1 MFIYIAS
8 TNAKSPR
15 QKSERRALLH
25 NGSNAQGQS
34 HFWQSRGKESEA
46 KQRKARAG
54 ASHHWFG
61 GCHRRSHLPS
71 RPGACNIMEEL
82 CWGIRAGDGAY
93 PPLLSSPLLDH
104 LHFFWLKQLA
114 CRPALHLPFLGASPF
129 PHLLLRSSRPVT
141 VTRIRSSL
149 SNSILLPACWLQA
162 TCEPPFFF
170 SQSQAIACL
179 PVHPPSFGTEI
190 QAQLNSN
197 PADDTSRLRVSFLVA
212 KFRLERC
219 KAHLHTL
226 GFRPLLVRS
235 KVTLRKSQAFT
246 FECYYVN
253 VN

>member
-1 MFIYIAS
+1 
-8 TNAKSPR
+8 
-15 QKSERRALLH
+15 L
-25 NGSNAQGQS
+25 
-34 HFWQSRGKESEA
+34 A
-46 KQRKARAG
+46 KQRKGKRSKAKLGPAPATIGLVGVIAGLTSHPAR
-54 ASHHWFG
+54 G
-61 GCHRRSHLPS
+61 G
-71 RPGACNIMEEL
+71 CNIMEEL
-82 CWGIRAGDGAY
+82 CWGIRVGDGAY
-93 PPLLSSPLLDH
+93 PPLLDH
-104 LHFFWLKQLA
+104 PAFFWLKQLA
-114 CRPALHLPFLGASPF
+114 CRPALHLPFLGACASPF
-129 PHLLLRSSRPVT
+129 PTSSSRSVPSRHGHSNQIELIQFHPSPV
-141 VTRIRSSL
+141 
-149 SNSILLPACWLQA
+149 LPACWLQA

>member
-1 MFIYIAS
+1 MRKGKATFGKAE
-8 TNAKSPR
+8 
-15 QKSERRALLH
+15 ER
-25 NGSNAQGQS
+25 
-34 HFWQSRGKESEA
+34 KA
-46 KQRKARAG
+46 KQSKEKLGPAPATIGLVGVIAGLTSHPAR
-54 ASHHWFG
+54 G
-61 GCHRRSHLPS
+61 G
-71 RPGACNIMEEL
+71 CNIMEEL
-82 CWGIRAGDGAY
+82 CWGIRVGDGAY
-93 PPLLSSPLLDH
+93 PPLLDH
-104 LHFFWLKQLA
+104 PAFFWLKQLA

-190 QAQLNSN
+190 QVQLNSN